1 MGVNLLA
8 APATGSAASY
18 GLAILGKDFLVD
30 LELSALETEGQIEIV
45 SSPRVVTQDGNK
57 ARVASGTKIPTITI
71 SDNTATVTYESAEL
85 SLDVTPRIAPNDM
98 VDMELFVTN
107 NTPGTTTTIGQNVLV
122 AIDTNE
128 LNTNVLVD
136 NGETIVLG
144 GIYEQRQQVKND
156 KVPLLGDIP
165 IVGNAFKS
173 KKNEFRKK
181 ELLIFITP
189 RIIDKRMA
197 EYDKFSNLRQ

>member
-1 MGVNLLA
+1 M
-8 APATGSAASY
+8 
-18 GLAILGKDFLVD
+18 
-30 LELSALETEGQIEIV
+30 ETEGQIEIV

-57 ARVASGTKIPTITI
+57 ARVASGTKIPTITV

>member
-1 MGVNLLA
+1 
-8 APATGSAASY
+8 
-18 GLAILGKDFLVD
+18 
-30 LELSALETEGQIEIV
+30 
-45 SSPRVVTQDGNK
+45 
-57 ARVASGTKIPTITI
+57 
-71 SDNTATVTYESAEL
+71 
-85 SLDVTPRIAPNDM
+85 M

-107 NTPGTTTTIGQNVLV
+107 NTPGNTTTIGQNVLV

-128 LNTNVLVD
+128 LKTNVLVD